1 LLSWAQQVPLSEE
14 PSITFGAPP
23 TYYNFMALESRE
35 YLSTITG
42 DFPIMGAGWTITGD
56 LGYKNT
62 QEMITYDTSDI
73 TSTSFTASG
82 AIVSGSQYISESS
95 NITGVSLSSS
105 SISSGRIYDLEYY
118 ANEITVNPFIFEV
131 QAKPNSGAPY
141 VFTLPFIPTS
151 SGGVYDF
158 TVNWGDGSNIETIT
172 EIIDGVPKTHT
183 YSTSG
188 GYDVSILGTMEGW
201 TTHGSIVPS
210 GDTMYISELKQW
222 GCFNF
227 NNHFITE
234 MEIGDTGTISLTGS
248 QFVNSAIFENYG
260 TRITA
265 TDIPNLS
272 NIESLDV
279 SFAGARTSI
288 PNLCL
293 WDLSKIKKMRFT
305 FVMAQGIFAP
315 INNWD
320 ISNITDMSGMFFFMS
335 VLRPLNNWDVSN
347 VTNMRYMFCISTL
360 FNQDISMWD
369 VSNVT
374 DMSYMFNCAREFNQP
389 LNNWDVSN
397 VTDMSGMFG
406 NDYFPLAGSGK
417 FNQPLNNWITTS
429 CTNMSQMFYNARYFD
444 QDISMWDVSNVTDM
458 TEMFYGAT
466 LSTTNYSNLLNGW
479 STQEVQP
486 NVVFSGGNSKYNS
499 SAADA
504 RNHLI
509 TVHGWTITDG
519 GLE

>member
-1 LLSWAQQVPLSEE
+1 
-14 PSITFGAPP
+14 
-23 TYYNFMALESRE
+23 M
-35 YLSTITG
+35 
-42 DFPIMGAGWTITGD
+42 
-56 LGYKNT
+56 
-62 QEMITYDTSDI
+62 
-73 TSTSFTASG
+73 
-82 AIVSGSQYISESS
+82 
-95 NITGVSLSSS
+95 
-105 SISSGRIYDLEYY
+105 
-118 ANEITVNPFIFEV
+118 
-131 QAKPNSGAPY
+131 
-141 VFTLPFIPTS
+141 
-151 SGGVYDF
+151 
-158 TVNWGDGSNIETIT
+158 
-172 EIIDGVPKTHT
+172 
-183 YSTSG
+183 
-188 GYDVSILGTMEGW
+188 
-201 TTHGSIVPS
+201 
-210 GDTMYISELKQW
+210 
-222 GCFNF
+222 
-227 NNHFITE
+227 
-234 MEIGDTGTISLTGS
+234 
-248 QFVNSAIFENYG
+248 
-260 TRITA
+260 
-265 TDIPNLS
+265 
-272 NIESLDV
+272 
-279 SFAGARTSI
+279 
-288 PNLCL
+288 
-293 WDLSKIKKMRFT
+293 
-305 FVMAQGIFAP
+305 
-315 INNWD
+315 
-320 ISNITDMSGMFFFMS
+320 
-335 VLRPLNNWDVSN
+335 
-347 VTNMRYMFCISTL
+347 TNMRYMFCISTL

-406 NDYFPLAGSGK
+406 NDYFPFYGSGK